1 MRAKK
6 GLIFVKSVKPITLVP
21 ILENDKPSE
30 CFVCVSE
37 ILIKKWKI
45 KDNDDITISIGKQYI
60 LLKLYEKKI
69 KDDEIQLSQSSF
81 LQMNLPIQIY
91 NFTSYFNETTRILYL
106 APLIG
111 LLTEINDEDPSQPNF
126 KSVHSFCEELEHVTQ
141 RLGGFFFVLPLQHFS
156 SDYITG
162 YFFQEDK
169 WNKCKLPIPDVIYN
183 RIHSR
188 RLEASPA
195 FQQFRKQL
203 QVDQIPMF
211 NNRFLSKWEVYDVL
225 MTEAHLQPFIP
236 ISKLYSRK
244 NLEEM
249 VSDHAILFLKP
260 IHGSQGR
267 NIIRIE
273 QKDYFSQLDFS
284 YFKEKQNTLIVH
296 NIDELHETLAPYM
309 RTSTYLIQQGI
320 PFIHYQNRH
329 MDFRILC
336 HKNHQDAWIV
346 TSVVARFSADKQF
359 VSNIARGGETMRPL
373 KALSLFF
380 DSKTS
385 KQQYLF
391 IQELAL
397 EFASTISQN
406 SEGLTGELGIDIGI
420 DMNGN
425 PWIIEANS
433 KPSKNFEEQEI
444 KIRPSAKAIISYCQ
458 QLAIDHCL
466 KKEENKGG
474 DIWNYDLNG

>member
-1 MRAKK
+1 MFFQIMRANK
-6 GLIFVKSVKPITLVP
+6 GLIFVNSVKPITLVP
-21 ILENDKPSE
+21 IIENDKPLD
-30 CFVCVSE
+30 CFVYVSE
-37 ILIKKWKI
+37 ILVKKWKI
-45 KDNDDITISIGKQYI
+45 NVNDDIIISIGKQFI
-60 LLKLYEKKI
+60 SLKLYEKI
-69 KDDEIQLSQSSF
+69 MNDNEIQVSHASF

-91 NFTSYFNETTRILYL
+91 NFTAHYNESTRTLYL

-111 LLTEINDEDPSQPNF
+111 LLTEINDEDPNQPNF
-126 KSVHSFCEELEHVTQ
+126 RSVHSFCEELEHVTKK
-141 RLGGFFFVLPLQHFS
+141 LGGLFFVFPLQPLAT
-156 SDYITG
+156 DYISG
-162 YFFQEDK
+162 YFFQGDT
-169 WNKCKLPIPDVIYN
+169 WNKSKLPIPDVIYN

-188 RLEASPA
+188 RLEASPV

-225 MTEAHLQPFIP
+225 MTEEHLQPYIP
-236 ISKLYSRK
+236 ISKLYTKKS
-244 NLEEM
+244 LEEM
-249 VSDHAILFLKP
+249 LSEHSILFLKP

-273 QKDYFSQLDFS
+273 QKEYNIQLEFS
-284 YFKEKQNTLIVH
+284 YFKEKQVSLVVN
-296 NIDELHETLAPYM
+296 NINELQEALAPYM
-309 RTSTYLIQQGI
+309 RTRTYLIQQGI

-329 MDFRILC
+329 MDFRVLC
-336 HKNHQDAWIV
+336 HKNSQDAWII
-346 TSVVARFSADKQF
+346 TSVVARLSAEKQF
-359 VSNIARGGETMRPL
+359 VSNIARGGETIKPL

-380 DSKTS
+380 DSNTS
-385 KQQYLF
+385 KQQYIF

-397 EFASTISQN
+397 EFASSISLN

-420 DMNGN
+420 DINGH

-444 KIRPSAKAIISYCQ
+444 KIRPSAKSIISYCQ

-466 KKEENKGG
+466 KKEEN
-474 DIWNYDLNG
+474 

>member
-1 MRAKK
+1 MSLQIKGTKK
-6 GLIFVKSVKPITLVP
+6 GLILVKSVKPITLVP
-21 ILENDKPSE
+21 IIENDQPSE
-30 CFVCVSE
+30 CFIYVSE
-37 ILIKKWKI
+37 ILVKKWKL
-45 KDNDDITISIGKQYI
+45 KDSNDITISIGKQFI
-60 LLKLYEKKI
+60 SLKLYEKKI
-69 KDDEIQLSQSSF
+69 NSNEIQLSKSSF
-81 LQMNLPIQIY
+81 LQMNLPVQTY
-91 NFTSYFNETTRILYL
+91 QFAAYFNESTEILYL

-111 LLTEINDEDPSQPNF
+111 LLTEINDEDPTLPNF

-141 RLGGFFFVLPLQHFS
+141 KLGGFFFVFPLQPIS
-156 SDYITG
+156 SDNITG

-188 RLEASPA
+188 RLEASPV

-203 QVDQIPMF
+203 QMDQIPMF

-225 MTEAHLQPFIP
+225 MTEDHLQPYIP
-236 ISKLYSRK
+236 ISKLYTKK

-249 VSDHAILFLKP
+249 VSNHSLLFLKP

-273 QKDYFSQLDFS
+273 QKELFFQLEFS

-296 NIDELHETLAPYM
+296 NVEDLHRTLAPYM

-320 PFIHYQNRH
+320 PFIHHQNRH
-329 MDFRILC
+329 MDFRVLC

-346 TSVVARFSADKQF
+346 TSVVARLSADKQF
-359 VSNIARGGETMRPL
+359 VSNIARGGETMKPL
-373 KALSLFF
+373 KALSLYF
-380 DSKTS
+380 DTKTS

-391 IQELAL
+391 LQELAL
-397 EFASTISQN
+397 EFATTISLN

-420 DMNGN
+420 DLNGN

-466 KKEENKGG
+466 KKEEN
-474 DIWNYDLNG
+474 